1 MDSRATGMK
10 SLLRPKTSIK
20 EEPASSSSS
29 SEETDDEPELTQ
41 ITITP
46 WHRRMY
52 MQASTRIK
60 EEPREDGL
68 GHILCHPTPNR
79 KKPKDAHHFLGTTIE
94 LLKHPVDEDWN
105 PSSLEMLGK
114 GNWRVTYALDE
125 GPPPGRVLKLGDHG
139 EEEAF
144 AKEFPLLTAQV
155 FWSGVVRLAFSAETP
170 FGKEAETV
178 GLIQE
183 RVSLAKDWL
192 EIAGSNSRAAYR
204 FLVYVLVVLISL
216 RLKGIKV
223 RDVGV
228 SNLAITDPSSATPP
242 VCFFDLGS
250 WCRAEE
256 AKGPSWSGFWR
267 LCDSY
272 IPCSKD
278 LLVAAVARNKSSLK
292 ELKKALLWECQL
304 PRQASMP
311 RPSLRPPSNQV
322 KERDRPSCLVEQ
334 GWDTRPGRRPSP
346 PLRASPVRACSLG
359 SRVASAGSTL

>member
-1 MDSRATGMK
+1 MALFNYCTFLVSGWPLAVDSCATGMK

-125 GPPPGRVLKLGDHG
+125 GPPPGRPGFLVRGGTTRLLGM
-139 EEEAF
+139 
-144 AKEFPLLTAQV
+144 
-155 FWSGVVRLAFSAETP
+155 P

-178 GLIQE
+178 WLIQE

-267 LCDSY
+267 LCDSF
-272 IPCSKD
+272 IPLSKD

-292 ELKKALLWECQL
+292 ELKKALLWECQDYH
-304 PRQASMP
+304 
-311 RPSLRPPSNQV
+311 
-322 KERDRPSCLVEQ
+322 DRLQCQ
-334 GWDTRPGRRPSP
+334 G
-346 PLRASPVRACSLG
+346 LL
-359 SRVASAGSTL
+359 